1 MTIEAGSGNVFE
13 DLGLE
18 RPEELTYKANIVMEI
33 QKAIK
38 IRGITQKRAAEIC
51 GTDQPT
57 LSKILHGNINLAT
70 TDRLFAWLVR
80 LGYLVK
86 ITIEPSNSSGNVQV
100 CSCR

>member
-18 RPEELTYKANIVMEI
+18 RPDELAYKSNIVMEI

-38 IRGITQKRAAEIC
+38 IRGITQTKAAEIC

-57 LSKILHGNINLAT
+57 LSKILNGNIALAT
-70 TDRLFAWLVR
+70 TDRLFSWLVR
-80 LGYLVK
+80 LGYMVK
-86 ITIEPSNSSGNVQV
+86 ITIEPSISSGNIQV